1 MNKHNLLIVI
11 SVAVLTISLWAFL
24 NRPEQE
30 PPWPT
35 KIQGFSFSPMRQG
48 QGSVYNIYPSVEE
61 IEEDIKL
68 LSGKTHSI
76 RTYTMEATLAE
87 VPKLAQ
93 KHHMNVALGA
103 WIDNRLEKN
112 EFELTKLIEV
122 AKANSNVVRVFVGN
136 EVMLRGDIS
145 LDLLIGYID
154 RAKKALS
161 VSVGLAEP
169 PYVWLRYPE
178 LVEHVDFIGVH
189 LLPYWEGTPIEYAV
203 EAAVSQVN
211 ELKKAY
217 PGKPIVIGEVGWPSN
232 GRQKG
237 GAIASVSNEA
247 TFLRRFL
254 ARALEEGYIYY
265 IMEAFD
271 QPWKMEVEGAVG
283 AYWGVYDVN
292 RQLKFPLSDPIVSIP
307 HWKKLAIISVI
318 VAAVA
323 FAFMLIDSHT
333 LRRRG
338 RSFLA
343 VVAFGA
349 ATTAVWII
357 YDYTQQYMTIPALL
371 VGVLLVF
378 GMLGVIVV
386 LFAEAHEWA
395 EAQWSIQAKR
405 PFKPVKLSD
414 DKLSKVSVHV
424 PAYNEPPDMMIRTL
438 DALSRLDYPD
448 FEVIVIDNNTKDPN
462 VWKPV
467 EEHCKKLGD
476 RFRFFHEDPLAG
488 FKAGALNF
496 ALRQTAPDVEVI
508 AVIDSDYEVTPN
520 WLRDLTPQFANPKIA
535 IVQGPQDYRDEK
547 ENLFKAMCYAE
558 YRGFFHIGMITRDQ
572 RNAIIQH
579 GTMTMVRKSALEEV
593 DGWAQWCITED
604 AELGLKIF
612 EKGYEAVYIPQSFGK
627 GLMPDT
633 FTDFKKQRFRWAYGA
648 VQILKRHARS
658 LFLASESRL
667 TYGQKY
673 HFIAGWLPWIADSVN
688 LLFNLS
694 AMCWSLGMVMF
705 PKVFDPPLLVF
716 SIFPIALFVFKLEK
730 LMYLYRAR
738 VKTNPRQ
745 TFAAAVAGLSLSHTI
760 SLAILSGFFTSGKPF
775 FRTPKMADATG
786 LQEAMLAAREE
797 LLIAIALW
805 LSILTIFA
813 RIGFETLDIIIWAV
827 MLLIQSLAY
836 VAAVAVSIVSSFPT
850 LKAELLGDMPPLN
863 DVGQMQE

>member
-1 MNKHNLLIVI
+1 MNRHNLLIVI
-11 SVAVLTISLWAFL
+11 SVAILTISIWALF
-24 NRPEQE
+24 NRPAQE

-48 QGSVYNIYPSVEE
+48 QGSVEGIFPSREE

-68 LSGKTHSI
+68 LAGKTNSI
-76 RTYTMEATLAE
+76 RTYTMESTLADIPE
-87 VPKLAQ
+87 IAKKYDV
-93 KHHMNVALGA
+93 NVALGA
-103 WIDNRLEKN
+103 WIDHRLEKN
-112 EFELTKLIEV
+112 EFEVNRLIEV

-145 LDLLIGYID
+145 LDLVIGYID
-154 RAKKALS
+154 RVRNALD

-169 PYVWLRYPE
+169 PYVWHRYPE

-189 LLPYWEGTPIEYAV
+189 LLPYWEGTPLDYAV

-211 ELKKAY
+211 ELKKAF

-283 AYWGVYDVN
+283 AYWGVYDVDRN
-292 RQLKFPLSDPIVSIP
+292 LKFPLSDPIVSVP
-307 HWKKLAIISVI
+307 HWKKLAVISVI
-318 VAAVA
+318 VAAVV
-323 FAFMLIDSHT
+323 FAFMLIDSYT
-333 LRRRG
+333 LKRRG

-357 YDYTQQYMTIPALL
+357 YDYTQQYMTVAALL
-371 VGVLLVF
+371 VGVLLVI

-386 LFAEAHEWA
+386 LFTEAHEWA
-395 EAQWSIQAKR
+395 EAQWTKKPKR
-405 PFKPVKLSD
+405 PFTPLQLND
-414 DKLSKVSVHV
+414 EELPKVSVHV

-438 DALSRLDYPD
+438 DALSRLDYPR
-448 FEVIVIDNNTKDPN
+448 FEVIVIDNNTKDPA

-467 EEHCKKLGD
+467 EEHCKKLGE

-496 ALRQTAPDVEVI
+496 ALRHTAPDAEVI
-508 AVIDSDYEVTPN
+508 AVIDSDYEVTPD
-520 WLRDLTPQFANPKIA
+520 WLRDLATQFANPRIA

-579 GTMTMVRKSALEEV
+579 GTMTMVRRKVLEEV

-612 EKGYEAVYIPQSFGK
+612 EKGYEAVYIPASYGK

-658 LFLASESRL
+658 LFLAHKSRL

-688 LLFNLS
+688 LLFNVA
-694 AMCWSLGMVMF
+694 AMIWSLGMVTF

-730 LMYLYRAR
+730 LMYLYRAKVR
-738 VKTNPRQ
+738 TNSRQ
-745 TFAAAVAGLSLSHTI
+745 TFAAAIAGLSLSHTI
-760 SLAILSGFFTSGKPF
+760 SLAILSGFFTKGKPF

-786 LQEAMLAAREE
+786 LKEAMLAAREE
-797 LLIAIALW
+797 LLIASALW
-805 LSILTIFA
+805 LSILVIFVKV
-813 RIGFETLDIIIWAV
+813 GFDTLDIVIWAV
-827 MLLIQSLAY
+827 MLFIQSLSY
-836 VAAVAVSIVSSFPT
+836 VAAVAVSVVSSFPA
-850 LKAELLGDMPPLN
+850 LDAEMLGDMPPLN
-863 DVGQMQE
+863 DVGRT

>member
-1 MNKHNLLIVI
+1 MNRHNLLIVI
-11 SVAVLTISLWAFL
+11 SVAILTISIWALF
-24 NRPEQE
+24 NRPAQE

-48 QGSVYNIYPSVEE
+48 QGSVEGIFPSREE

-68 LSGKTHSI
+68 LAGKTNSI
-76 RTYTMEATLAE
+76 RTYTMESTLADIPE
-87 VPKLAQ
+87 IAKKYDV
-93 KHHMNVALGA
+93 NVALGA
-103 WIDNRLEKN
+103 WIDHRLEKN
-112 EFELTKLIEV
+112 EFEVNRLIEV

-145 LDLLIGYID
+145 LDLVIGYID
-154 RAKKALS
+154 RVRNALD

-169 PYVWLRYPE
+169 PYVWHRYPE

-189 LLPYWEGTPIEYAV
+189 LLPYWEGTPLDYAV

-211 ELKKAY
+211 ELKKAF

-283 AYWGVYDVN
+283 AYWGVYDVDRN
-292 RQLKFPLSDPIVSIP
+292 LKFPLSDPIVSVP
-307 HWKKLAIISVI
+307 HWKKLAVISVI
-318 VAAVA
+318 VAAVV
-323 FAFMLIDSHT
+323 FAFMLIDSYT
-333 LRRRG
+333 LKRRG

-357 YDYTQQYMTIPALL
+357 YDYTQQYMTVAALL
-371 VGVLLVF
+371 VGVLLVI

-386 LFAEAHEWA
+386 LFTEAHEWA
-395 EAQWSIQAKR
+395 EAQWTKKPKR
-405 PFKPVKLSD
+405 PFTPLQLND
-414 DKLSKVSVHV
+414 EELPKVSVHV

-438 DALSRLDYPD
+438 DALSRLDYPR
-448 FEVIVIDNNTKDPN
+448 FEVIVIDNNTKDPA

-467 EEHCKKLGD
+467 EEHCKKLGE

-496 ALRQTAPDVEVI
+496 ALRHTAPDAEVI
-508 AVIDSDYEVTPN
+508 AVIDSDYEVTPD
-520 WLRDLTPQFANPKIA
+520 WLRDLATQFANPRIA

-579 GTMTMVRKSALEEV
+579 GTMTMVRRKVLEEV

-612 EKGYEAVYIPQSFGK
+612 EKGYEAVYIPASYGK

-658 LFLASESRL
+658 LFLAHKSRL

-688 LLFNLS
+688 LLFNVS
-694 AMCWSLGMVMF
+694 AMIWSLGMVTF

-730 LMYLYRAR
+730 LMYLYRAKVR
-738 VKTNPRQ
+738 TNSRQ
-745 TFAAAVAGLSLSHTI
+745 TFAAAIAGLSLSHTI
-760 SLAILSGFFTSGKPF
+760 SLAILSGFFTKGKPF

-786 LQEAMLAAREE
+786 LKEAMLAAREE
-797 LLIAIALW
+797 LLIASALW
-805 LSILTIFA
+805 LSILVIFVKV
-813 RIGFETLDIIIWAV
+813 GFDTLDIVIWAV
-827 MLLIQSLAY
+827 MLFIQSLSY
-836 VAAVAVSIVSSFPT
+836 VAAVAVSVVSSFPA
-850 LKAELLGDMPPLN
+850 LDAEMLGDMPPLN
-863 DVGQMQE
+863 DVGRT

>member
-1 MNKHNLLIVI
+1 VNRHNLLIVI
-11 SVAVLTISLWAFL
+11 SVAILTISIWALF
-24 NRPEQE
+24 NRPAQE

-48 QGSVYNIYPSVEE
+48 QGSVEGIFPSREE

-68 LSGKTHSI
+68 LAGKTNSI
-76 RTYTMEATLAE
+76 RTYTMESTLADIPE
-87 VPKLAQ
+87 IAKKYDV
-93 KHHMNVALGA
+93 NVALGA
-103 WIDNRLEKN
+103 WIDHRLEKN
-112 EFELTKLIEV
+112 EFEVNRLIEV

-145 LDLLIGYID
+145 LDLVIGYID
-154 RAKKALS
+154 RVRNALD

-169 PYVWLRYPE
+169 PYVWHRYPE

-189 LLPYWEGTPIEYAV
+189 LLPYWEGTPLDYAV

-211 ELKKAY
+211 ELKKAF

-283 AYWGVYDVN
+283 AYWGVYDVDRN
-292 RQLKFPLSDPIVSIP
+292 LKFPLSDPIVSVP
-307 HWKKLAIISVI
+307 HWKKLAVISVI
-318 VAAVA
+318 VAAVV
-323 FAFMLIDSHT
+323 FAFMLIDSYT
-333 LRRRG
+333 LKRRG

-357 YDYTQQYMTIPALL
+357 YDYTQQYMTVAALL
-371 VGVLLVF
+371 VGVLLVI

-386 LFAEAHEWA
+386 LFTEAHEWA
-395 EAQWSIQAKR
+395 EAQWTKKPKR
-405 PFKPVKLSD
+405 PFTPLQLND
-414 DKLSKVSVHV
+414 EELPKVSVHV

-438 DALSRLDYPD
+438 DALSRLDYPR
-448 FEVIVIDNNTKDPN
+448 FEVIVIDNNTKDPA

-467 EEHCKKLGD
+467 EEHCKKLGE

-496 ALRQTAPDVEVI
+496 ALRHTAPDAEVI
-508 AVIDSDYEVTPN
+508 AVIDSDYEVTPD
-520 WLRDLTPQFANPKIA
+520 WLRDLATQFANPRIA

-579 GTMTMVRKSALEEV
+579 GTMTMVRRKVLEEV

-612 EKGYEAVYIPQSFGK
+612 EKGYEAVYIPASYGK

-658 LFLASESRL
+658 LFLAHKSRL

-688 LLFNLS
+688 LLFNVA
-694 AMCWSLGMVMF
+694 AMIWSLGMVTF

-730 LMYLYRAR
+730 LMYLYRAKVR
-738 VKTNPRQ
+738 TNSRQ
-745 TFAAAVAGLSLSHTI
+745 TFAAAIAGLSLSHTI
-760 SLAILSGFFTSGKPF
+760 SLAILSGFFTKGKPF

-786 LQEAMLAAREE
+786 LKEAMLAAREE
-797 LLIAIALW
+797 LLIASALW
-805 LSILTIFA
+805 LSILVIFVKV
-813 RIGFETLDIIIWAV
+813 GFDTLDIVIWAV
-827 MLLIQSLAY
+827 MLFIQSLSY
-836 VAAVAVSIVSSFPT
+836 VAAVAVSVVSSFPA
-850 LKAELLGDMPPLN
+850 LDAEMLGDMPPLN
-863 DVGQMQE
+863 DVGRT